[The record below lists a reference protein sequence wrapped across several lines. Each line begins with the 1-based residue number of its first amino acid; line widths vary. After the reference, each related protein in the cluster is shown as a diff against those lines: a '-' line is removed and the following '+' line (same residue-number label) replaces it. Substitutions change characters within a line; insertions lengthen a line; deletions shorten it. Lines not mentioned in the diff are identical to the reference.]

1 MLGQIV
7 TSAIGVGQLLDWV
20 GFRFAPKLHGIL
32 TKAQAVLQLFSFAI
46 LIWACISDRSVCH
59 TSCHFNNKGIVI
71 CLMKSKIDKVC

>member
-1 MLGQIV
+1 MYQKITGPQGLLHVRWILFCWCNSMLGQIV

-46 LIWACISDRSVCH
+46 LICWLINTLSV
-59 TSCHFNNKGIVI
+59 
-71 CLMKSKIDKVC
+71 

>member
-46 LIWACISDRSVCH
+46 LICWLINTLSV
-59 TSCHFNNKGIVI
+59 
-71 CLMKSKIDKVC
+71 